1 MARANSG
8 TQAMTVAGLNLI
20 KQAMSIYDSDLKLV
34 VANTRFREMFSIP
47 RQLSLP
53 GAPFSETIRYLVENG
68 EYGHIHD
75 EDKEDFIQE
84 RVDRALNFEAHY
96 FERQRADG
104 RWVSVEGSPM
114 PQGGWVAVYT
124 DITSTKRQE
133 ALLRSRSEELSDQ
146 LLQYAEELS
155 ATNRELEATVQT
167 LEEVKR
173 QLTESEARMRLTA
186 EMMPA
191 HIAHVG
197 PDRHYTYSNRRLS
210 SVIPGRP
217 SDIVG
222 MHGREALGESAY
234 RAIKPHMEAAFQGK
248 PSVFEFNEHP
258 STRRIRVAFT
268 PDDNEGTA
276 RGVYV
281 LSMDITEETQTR
293 VALQQTRRR
302 EIAAQM
308 TSGLAHDFSNLL
320 TIILGTQSKLQKM
333 DLPETARAL
342 IEATL
347 GAARRGGTLLD
358 NLANVTGPRVP
369 KLAATDMQSFLTD
382 METLARPTVGKEV
395 SLIIEDSIPDGA
407 LMLDPAMLQDSL
419 VNLLLNAA
427 HACGQVGAGGGTIL
441 LIAELVQ
448 NTWVQFTV
456 RDTGPGFSEEALNR
470 ALDPFFTTKGA
481 EGSGLGLAMVYD
493 MTKLVGGDVKIAN
506 TETGGQVTLRLPLR
520 RAVQNA
526 TPGLALL
533 VEDNPDLRGL
543 IRDMLTG
550 MKHTVIEAASV
561 DEARGLLDQVP
572 DIKLVLSDISLEGDE
587 TGVDLIRELGR
598 DRVPT
603 YLMTS
608 LPQSHHLYIEGAAR
622 APVLPKPFTATQL
635 DRFLHAK

>member
-1 MARANSG
+1 
-8 TQAMTVAGLNLI
+8 
-20 KQAMSIYDSDLKLV
+20 
-34 VANTRFREMFSIP
+34 MFSIP
-47 RQLSLP
+47 SHLTQP
-53 GAPFSETIRYLVENG
+53 GATFADTIAFLIENG
-68 EYGHIHD
+68 EYGTIA
-75 EDKEDFIQE
+75 EEEKAAFIQD
-84 RVDRALNFEAHY
+84 RVERALDFEPHY
-96 FERQRADG
+96 FERRRADG
-104 RWVSVEGSPM
+104 RWISVEGSPL
-114 PQGGWVAVYT
+114 PEGGWVAVYT

-133 ALLRSRSEELSDQ
+133 ALLRARSEELSDQ
-146 LLQYAEELS
+146 VLQYAEELS
-155 ATNRELEATVQT
+155 ATNRELESTVNA

-197 PDRHYTYSNRRLS
+197 PDRLYTYSNRRLS

-222 MHGREALGESAY
+222 MSAEEALGESAY
-234 RAIKPHMEAAFQGK
+234 RAIRPHLEAAFAGK
-248 PSVFEFNEHP
+248 ASVFEFNEHP
-258 STRRIRVAFT
+258 SARRIRVAFT

-320 TIILGTQSKLQKM
+320 TIILGTQRKLQKM
-333 DLPETARAL
+333 GLPEEAAAL

-369 KLAATDMQSFLTD
+369 KLAATDMANFLSD
-382 METLARPTVGKEV
+382 LETLARPTLGAHVA
-395 SLIIEDSIPDGA
+395 LIIENNIPEGA
-407 LMLDPAMLQDSL
+407 LMVDPAMLQDSL

-427 HACGQVGAGGGTIL
+427 HACEGGGTIL

-448 NTWVQFTV
+448 STWVQISV

-481 EGSGLGLAMVYD
+481 DGSGLGLAMVYD
-493 MTKLVGGDVKIAN
+493 MTKLVGGDIKIAN
-506 TETGGQVTLRLPLR
+506 TATGGQVTLRLPLR
-520 RAVQNA
+520 RAVQDA

-543 IRDMLTG
+543 IRDMLTD
-550 MKHTVIEAASV
+550 MKHTVIEAVSV
-561 DEARGLLDQVP
+561 DEARALLDQVP
-572 DIKLVLSDISLEGDE
+572 EIKLVLSDISLEGDA
-587 TGVDLIRELGR
+587 TGVDLIREIGR
-598 DRVPT
+598 DRVPS

-608 LPQSHHLYIEGAAR
+608 LPQSHALYIEGAAQ

-635 DRFLHAK
+635 DQFLHPK